1 MPQAAMRWRRAP
13 WRRKYSSRGNAVSE
27 PEGTRSS
34 SFWMSGSSMPG
45 LLRLGGRGRSGEG
58 LVQAQ
63 DQLQQDTGAGGE
75 VGRLRPFLGAM
86 APPVAARDEE
96 HADRAEPGD
105 VIRVVAGAAREAGER
120 HPERLGG
127 GSRVLDHLGVDVDR
141 LLANDGRH

>member
-1 MPQAAMRWRRAP
+1 MPRAAMRSRSAP

-63 DQLQQDTGAGGE
+63 DQLQEHAGAGRE
-75 VGRLRPFLGAM
+75 VGRLRPLLGAV
-86 APPVAARDEE
+86 APPLAARHEE

-105 VIRVVAGAAREAGER
+105 VVRVVAR
-120 HPERLGG
+120 P
-127 GSRVLDHLGVDVDR
+127 
-141 LLANDGRH
+141 